1 MIQENNNISQIT
13 PKGISKEVIN
23 KLPLYRYD
31 GKIKVVSSLQ
41 DTLYAIKELEKE
53 SLLGFDIESQP
64 SFKRGVIHPPALVQL
79 ASEKTVFIFQL
90 HELTDMD
97 VFAPLFQNSTIAK
110 AGVGINDDLLRLKRL
125 GAFNESGFIEIAKI
139 TDELVISN
147 KGLRGLA
154 AFLLGVRIS
163 KNMQLS
169 NWSQKELTHAQI
181 VYAATDAW
189 ISREIYLKLT
199 QNNTIDDRL
208 KKALHAC

>member
-1 MIQENNNISQIT
+1 MIQENDTSHEAS
-13 PKGISKEVIN
+13 PKGIAKEFIN

-31 GKIKVVSSLQ
+31 GQIEVVSSIA
-41 DTLYAIKELEKE
+41 DITNAIKELGKE
-53 SLLGFDIESQP
+53 SILGFDIESQP
-64 SFKRGVIHPPALVQL
+64 SFKRGVVHNPSLIQL
-79 ASEKTVFIFQL
+79 ASQNRVFIFQL
-90 HELTDMD
+90 HELQDMNI
-97 VFAPLFQNSTIAK
+97 FTPLFENATIYK
-110 AGVGINDDLLRLKRL
+110 AGVGINDDLLRLKRF
-125 GAFNESGFIEIAKI
+125 GIFNESGFIEIAKI

-169 NWSQKELTHAQI
+169 NWSQKDLTHAQI

-199 QNNTIDDRL
+199 ADYTVDSRF
-208 KKALHAC
+208 KK